1 MRIVLRGGALV
12 LLTAS
17 LAAAT
22 SCAPADEQPAITWD
36 PSAEIATGGGQRG
49 PWRQNESEYDYVDDP
64 AVALDAH
71 GAAAVAWVDQR
82 HKDVFFQSYERDGK
96 PRYGQPVNVSR
107 SPEVLS
113 WLPRLVLSPVQPGG
127 VYVLWQEMVFSGG
140 SHGGEIYF
148 ARSRD
153 GGASF
158 SQPLNL
164 SRSTGGD
171 GKGRIN
177 RDVWHN
183 GSLDLAVGRDGTLYA
198 AWTEYDG
205 PLWLSRSNDRGES
218 FSTPV
223 RIAGGGRTEPARAP
237 ALAVGP
243 DGSVYLA
250 WTVGEESGADI
261 RVARSSDGGRTF
273 GEPAVVAMTE
283 GYSDAPRLAVDR
295 KGTVHVV
302 HAESSGGPFGLYH
315 VRYTRSHDGARTF
328 EPGREISRPY
338 GTRIESEA
346 FPALAL
352 DEQDIVYV
360 LWEIYPDRHEPPRGL
375 AIAWSRDGGRTFSTP
390 VIVPGSSDPAGG
402 SNGSQQG
409 LLMRKLAVNRAGAIA
424 VVNSSFEHNEKSRI
438 WLMQGQLRLQR

>member
-1 MRIVLRGGALV
+1 M
-12 LLTAS
+12 
-17 LAAAT
+17 
-22 SCAPADEQPAITWD
+22 
-36 PSAEIATGGGQRG
+36 
-49 PWRQNESEYDYVDDP
+49 
-64 AVALDAH
+64 
-71 GAAAVAWVDQR
+71 
-82 HKDVFFQSYERDGK
+82 
-96 PRYGQPVNVSR
+96 NVSR

-113 WLPRLVLSPVQPGG
+113 WLPRLVLSPVHPGE
-127 VYVLWQEMVFSGG
+127 VYVLWQELVFSGG

-164 SRSTGGD
+164 SLSTGGD

-177 RDVWHN
+177 KDVWHN
-183 GSLDLAVGRDGTLYA
+183 GSLDLANGRDGTLYA

-205 PLWLSRSNDRGES
+205 PLWFSRSNDRGES

-223 RIAGGGRTEPARAP
+223 RIAGGGRTAPARAP
-237 ALAVGP
+237 ALAAGP
-243 DGSVYLA
+243 DSSVYLA
-250 WTVGEESGADI
+250 WTVGEVSGADV

-283 GYSDAPRLAVDR
+283 GYSDAPKLAVDR

-302 HAESSGGPFGLYH
+302 HGESSGGPFGLYH

-328 EPGREISRPY
+328 EPGRVISRPHR
-338 GTRIESEA
+338 TRSESEA

-352 DEQDIVYV
+352 DEQGIVYV
-360 LWEIYPDRHEPPRGL
+360 LWEIYPDRRESPRSL
-375 AIAWSRDGGRTFSTP
+375 AIAWSRDGGQTFSRP

-409 LLMRKLAVNRAGAIA
+409 LLMRKLGVNRAGAIA
-424 VVNSSFEHNEKSRI
+424 VVNSSFKHNEKSRI
-438 WLMQGQLRLQR
+438 WLMRGQLPVPR

>member
-1 MRIVLRGGALV
+1 MLRGGALV

-17 LAAAT
+17 LAAAS
-22 SCAPADEQPAITWD
+22 SCAPADEQPAITWGA
-36 PSAEIATGGGQRG
+36 SVEIATGGGQRG

-64 AVALDAH
+64 TVAFDAD

-82 HKDVFFQSYERDGK
+82 HKDVFFQSYERDGS
-96 PRYGQPVNVSR
+96 PRHRQPVNVSR

-113 WLPRLVLSPVQPGG
+113 WLPRLVLSPVHPGQ
-127 VYVLWQEMVFSGG
+127 VYVLWQEIVFSGG

-164 SRSTGGD
+164 SLSTGGD

-177 RDVWHN
+177 KDVWDN
-183 GSLDLAVGRDGTLYA
+183 GSLDLAIGRDGTLYA

-205 PLWLSRSNDRGES
+205 PLWFSRSNDLGES

-223 RIAGGGRTEPARAP
+223 RIAGEGRTAPARAP
-237 ALAVGP
+237 ALAAGP
-243 DGSVYLA
+243 DGSLYLA
-250 WTVGEESGADI
+250 WTVGEDNGADI
-261 RVARSSDGGRTF
+261 RIARSSDGGRTF
-273 GEPAVVAMTE
+273 GEPAVVATTE

-295 KGTVHVV
+295 KGIVHVV
-302 HAESSGGPFGLYH
+302 HGESSGGPFDPYR
-315 VRYTRSHDGARTF
+315 VRYTRSHDGGRTF
-328 EPGREISRPY
+328 EPGREISTPR

-352 DEQDIVYV
+352 DEQDVVYV
-360 LWEIYPDRHEPPRGL
+360 LWEVYPDRHQSPRGL
-375 AIAWSRDGGRTFSTP
+375 AMACSRDGGQTFSTP

-402 SNGSQQG
+402 LNGSRQG

-424 VVNSSFEHNEKSRI
+424 VVNSSFKPNEASRI

>member
-1 MRIVLRGGALV
+1 MRTVLRGGALV

-17 LAAAT
+17 LAAAS
-22 SCAPADEQPAITWD
+22 SCAPADQQPAIAWGA
-36 PSAEIATGGGQRG
+36 SVEIATGGGQRG
-49 PWRQNESEYDYVDDP
+49 PWRGNESEYDYVDDP

-71 GAAAVAWVDQR
+71 GTAAVAWVDQR
-82 HKDVFFQSYERDGK
+82 QKDVFFQTYADGK
-96 PRYGQPVNVSR
+96 PRHRQPVNVSR
-107 SPEVLS
+107 TPEVLS
-113 WLPRLVLSPVQPGG
+113 WQPRLVLSSVHPGE
-127 VYVLWQEMVFSGG
+127 VYVLWQEIVFSGD

-183 GSLDLAVGRDGTLYA
+183 GSLDLAIGGDGTLYA

-205 PLWLSRSNDRGES
+205 PLWFSRSTDRGES
-218 FSTPV
+218 FSTPT
-223 RIAGGGRTEPARAP
+223 RIAGGGRAAPARAP
-237 ALAVGP
+237 ALAAGP

-283 GYSDAPRLAVDR
+283 GYSDAPKLAVDR

-302 HAESSGGPFGLYH
+302 HGESSGGPFGLYH
-315 VRYTRSHDGARTF
+315 VRYTRSQDGARTF
-328 EPGREISRPY
+328 EPGRKISMPHR
-338 GTRIESEA
+338 TRIESEA

-352 DEQDIVYV
+352 DEQDVVYV
-360 LWEIYPDRHEPPRGL
+360 LWEVYPDRRQPPRGL
-375 AIAWSRDGGRTFSTP
+375 AIAWSRDGGQTFSTP

-402 SNGSQQG
+402 SNGSQHG
-409 LLMRKLAVNRAGAIA
+409 LLMR
-424 VVNSSFEHNEKSRI
+424 
-438 WLMQGQLRLQR
+438 